1 MSHLSTAFVFA
12 LCAASNLCGAEIKV
26 LLNPENQ
33 NVRDALIV
41 VFPKKVA
48 VTQGQTVLK
57 YKILNRSSEDLFV
70 VVESKNIE
78 GWTNLK
84 GPSGMGGGG
93 GRQIGMESMHESLR
107 LLYAPKR
114 LEDGTLANGED
125 EMVSETVAKVKVD
138 PGYQRD
144 LTSWIGGSGTL
155 LLPIKY
161 YVGGSKDRRLALVH
175 VPIEFQK
182 SKAAKSADEK
192 ASK

>member
-1 MSHLSTAFVFA
+1 MKYLSTAFVFA
-12 LCAASNLCGAEIKV
+12 LGAALNLCGAEIKV

-33 NVRDALIV
+33 NVRDSLIV
-41 VFPKKVA
+41 VFPKKTA
-48 VTQGQTVLK
+48 VSKGQTVFK

-84 GPSGMGGGG
+84 GPSGMMGGGG
-93 GRQIGMESMHESLR
+93 KQIGMESMHESLR
-107 LLYAPKR
+107 LLYAPRRIKDR
-114 LEDGTLANGED
+114 TLANGED
-125 EMVSETVAKVKVD
+125 EMVSETVATVNVD
-138 PGYQRD
+138 PGHERD

-182 SKAAKSADEK
+182 SKAAKSADQK